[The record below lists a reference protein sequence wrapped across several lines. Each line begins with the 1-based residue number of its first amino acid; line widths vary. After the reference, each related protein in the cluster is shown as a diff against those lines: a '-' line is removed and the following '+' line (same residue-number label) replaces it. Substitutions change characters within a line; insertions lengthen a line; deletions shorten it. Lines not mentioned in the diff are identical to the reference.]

1 MSSLRESSKNSGYSE
16 CLTHTGPECLHSFK
30 MGVFGNKDLLH
41 KTQTLAHTLEGKNTC
56 QNPGNIFNNFSII
69 FGRLKAYV
77 LGGGGGG
84 VPYHLQ
90 FLRHLILSKIL
101 QSLLGYRYSLW

>member
-41 KTQTLAHTLEGKNTC
+41 KTHTLAHTLEGKNTC

-84 VPYHLQ
+84 TLSFAVSQTPYFEQ
-90 FLRHLILSKIL
+90 DSSKSAWL
-101 QSLLGYRYSLW
+101 